1 MPALTQSLVSFG
13 IGIQSLRTKVHL
25 RRRRT
30 AVPAQEKALA
40 ALLPRLA
47 LTQQGRADGIESGA
61 KPAQF
66 ARRVPVRFH
75 ADYAPLIERMIRGE
89 PDVLW
94 PGRCVFFAQSA
105 GTATGTPKL
114 VPLTEEMLAH
124 FRQAELDALLYYT
137 ARVGHGGIFR
147 GRHLLLNGSTVL
159 TPIEGAKDHE
169 AYRGNLG
176 GIITLNLPKWA
187 ERHFLEPGA
196 EISRLPG
203 WDARLAATVARTR
216 TRDVTLLAGIPRW
229 LVGFAEAILADQSN
243 AHTQPPHLQAMWP
256 NLECVIVGGTALPPF
271 TTELRRLCG
280 PEVKFH
286 QVYSAVEGFIA
297 AQDADPQQGLR
308 LLCNAGIYYEFIPMA
323 DFDAS
328 RPERLAEKA
337 VPLAGVKTG
346 VDYALLMTTPAGFC
360 RYVVGDVVRFTGT
373 EPPRIIYVGRTD
385 LRLNTCGEN
394 VHEHDLNETLVR
406 VCQRHRWTIINFHVA
421 PLKPVSTGPA
431 RGRHEWWIELRPG
444 TVNTPTGP
452 LFESELDA
460 ELRQLNPRYDTLRN
474 QRVLETPLVRL
485 VMPGTFAHWMK
496 FAGVHDAHCK
506 MPRCRGD
513 RIVADEFAQI
523 ARFNPE

>member
-13 IGIQSLRTKVHL
+13 IGIQSVRTKVHL

-61 KPAQF
+61 KHAQF
-66 ARRVPVRFH
+66 ARRVPVRCH

-229 LVGFAEAILADQSN
+229 LVGFAEAMLADQSN
-243 AHTQPPHLQAMWP
+243 ARTQPPHLQAIWP
-256 NLECVIVGGTALPPF
+256 NLECVIVAGTALPPF
-271 TTELRRLCG
+271 TTGIAPAVRTG
-280 PEVKFH
+280 GEV
-286 QVYSAVEGFIA
+286 S
-297 AQDADPQQGLR
+297 PGL
-308 LLCNAGIYYEFIPMA
+308 F
-323 DFDAS
+323 
-328 RPERLAEKA
+328 
-337 VPLAGVKTG
+337 
-346 VDYALLMTTPAGFC
+346 
-360 RYVVGDVVRFTGT
+360 
-373 EPPRIIYVGRTD
+373 
-385 LRLNTCGEN
+385 
-394 VHEHDLNETLVR
+394 
-406 VCQRHRWTIINFHVA
+406 
-421 PLKPVSTGPA
+421 
-431 RGRHEWWIELRPG
+431 RG
-444 TVNTPTGP
+444 
-452 LFESELDA
+452 
-460 ELRQLNPRYDTLRN
+460 
-474 QRVLETPLVRL
+474 
-485 VMPGTFAHWMK
+485 
-496 FAGVHDAHCK
+496 
-506 MPRCRGD
+506 
-513 RIVADEFAQI
+513 
-523 ARFNPE
+523 

>member
-1 MPALTQSLVSFG
+1 MPALTQSLVSLG
-13 IGIQSLRTKVHL
+13 IGIQSVRTKLRL

-40 ALLPRLA
+40 ALLRRLA
-47 LTQQGRADGIESGA
+47 LTQQGRADGIKAGMS
-61 KPAQF
+61 PAQF
-66 ARRVPVRFH
+66 ARRVPVRLH
-75 ADYAPLIERMIRGE
+75 ADYAPQIQRMMRGE
-89 PDVLW
+89 ADVLW

-114 VPLTEEMLAH
+114 VPMTEEMFAH
-124 FRQAELDALLYYT
+124 FRRAEFDALLHYT

-147 GRHLLLNGSTVL
+147 GRHLLINGSTAL
-159 TPIEGAKDHE
+159 TPIEGTTDPE
-169 AYRGNLG
+169 AYRANLG
-176 GIITLNLPKWA
+176 GMLTLNLPKWS

-203 WDARLAATVARTR
+203 WDERLAATVARTR
-216 TRDVTLLAGIPRW
+216 RCDVTLLAGIPRW
-229 LVGFAEAILADQSN
+229 LVGFAEAMLAENQN
-243 AHTQPPHLQAMWP
+243 ARQRPQDLQATWP

-271 TTELRRLCG
+271 TAELRRLCG
-280 PEVKFH
+280 PGVRFH
-286 QVYSAVEGFIA
+286 QTYPAVEGFIA
-297 AQDADPQQGLR
+297 AQDDEGLHGMR
-308 LLCNAGIYYEFIPMA
+308 LMCDTGIYYEFVPMA

-328 RPERLAEKA
+328 RPEQLAEKA
-337 VPLAGVKTG
+337 LPLAGVKTG
-346 VDYALLMTTPAGFC
+346 EDYALLMTTPAGLC
-360 RYVVGDVVRFTGT
+360 RYVVGDVVRFTDT

-385 LRLNTCGEN
+385 LQLNTFGER
-394 VHEHDLNETLVR
+394 VHEHDLTAALVR
-406 VCQRHRWTIINFHVA
+406 VCERHRWTVINFHVA
-421 PLKPVSTGPA
+421 PLAPAVADPA

-452 LFESELDA
+452 LFESELDTG
-460 ELRQLNPRYDTLRN
+460 LRQLNPRYDTLRN
-474 QRVLETPLVRL
+474 QGVLEAPLARL

-496 FAGVHDAHCK
+496 YAGVHDAHCK